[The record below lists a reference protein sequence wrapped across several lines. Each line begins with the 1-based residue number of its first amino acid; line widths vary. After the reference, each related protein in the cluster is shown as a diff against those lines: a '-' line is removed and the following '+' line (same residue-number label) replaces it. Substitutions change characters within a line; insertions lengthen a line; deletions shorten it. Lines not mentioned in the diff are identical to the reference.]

1 MQSFQTGTRYDPE
14 NLQLCGKRIKT
25 YSQKVLQKFSK
36 EPFCT
41 LSLYPSWI
49 GLKVNWQILF
59 LKKKYGLHC
68 FNDFSVEVIICN
80 VTVIILE
87 NMFGN
92 IKSAVFIYGG
102 IEEGEYAVELAC
114 LQMLHISLRKIFIHF
129 LYLKLVSA
137 LFYQIFIFYQIIKCF
152 LFHLKSSF
160 RSQDIHIFVVF
171 SLPFHTFQIQK
182 NKWKWNDLWCHELA
196 CINLQV

>member
-92 IKSAVFIYGG
+92 IKSAVFIYGV
-102 IEEGEYAVELAC
+102 IEEGECAVELAC

-137 LFYQIFIFYQIIKCF
+137 LFYQIFIFYQMIALQK
-152 LFHLKSSF
+152 LKN
-160 RSQDIHIFVVF
+160 VF
-171 SLPFHTFQIQK
+171 YFI
-182 NKWKWNDLWCHELA
+182 
-196 CINLQV
+196 